1 MPISKTRPMYNLNF
15 MVRETG
21 IKPDTL
27 RAWERRY
34 GLPRPTR
41 SPGGHRLYSQGD
53 VELVRWLLARQAEG
67 MRIGQAVA
75 LWKALEAQAHAPSE
89 RQAPPS
95 WVAGPFPPHVSNLD
109 TLRHAWVNA
118 CLAFD
123 EAEAEQALNQAFS
136 LYPIEE
142 VCIEVLQ
149 RGLQEIGDL
158 WYQNQATV
166 QQEHFA
172 SVLTGRRIQTLIA
185 AAPSPRYS
193 ERILLA
199 CPPGELHTIPLLVF
213 ALFLRRQGWRVYNLG
228 ADVPLEHLTDALKR
242 IDPHLVV
249 LSAQELYTAATL
261 DEMARLIYAT
271 GTPVAFGGRAFNLY
285 PGLQTQTP
293 GVFLGTT
300 FREAVHTV
308 EAWLSSSRSQ
318 PTAPPRDPYY
328 QEILHTFLR
337 QRPFIEKAVLS
348 ALPEDLFSLHIVQSA
363 NNYLARDLIAALTFG
378 DLSLLDTEIKWILG
392 LLRYHTSDGPR
403 LQHYLKAYAS
413 AVQDHM
419 GEQGSLIHT
428 WLVRVATSEISPGEA
443 T

>member
-1 MPISKTRPMYNLNF
+1 MPISKTKPAYNLSF
-15 MVRETG
+15 IVRETG

-41 SPGGHRLYSQGD
+41 SPGGHRLYSQDD
-53 VELVRWLLARQAEG
+53 VEIVRWLLARQAEG
-67 MRIGQAVA
+67 IRIGQAVA
-75 LWKALEAQAHAPSE
+75 LWKALEAQAQAPSE
-89 RQAPPS
+89 RQVPPS
-95 WVAGPFPPHVSNLD
+95 RATEPFPPHVSNLD

-142 VCIEVLQ
+142 VCIEILQ
-149 RGLQEIGDL
+149 RGLQEIGNL
-158 WYQNQATV
+158 WYQNRATA

-172 SVLTGRRIQTLIA
+172 SVLIGRRIQTLIA
-185 AAPSPRYS
+185 AAPSPIYS

-213 ALFLRRQGWRVYNLG
+213 ALFLRRRGWSVYNLG
-228 ADVPLEHLTDALKR
+228 ADVPLEHMTDALRR

-261 DEMARLIYAT
+261 DEMARAIHAT
-271 GTPVAFGGRAFNLY
+271 GIPVAFGGRAFNLY
-285 PGLQTQTP
+285 PGLQTQIP

-300 FREAVHTV
+300 LREAVHTV
-308 EAWLSSSRSQ
+308 EAWFSSSRSQ
-318 PTAPPRDPYY
+318 PAMPSHDPYY
-328 QEILHTFLR
+328 QEILQAFLR
-337 QRPFIEKAVLS
+337 QRPFIEETVLS
-348 ALPEDLFSLHIVQSA
+348 TLPKDLFSPHIVQSA

-378 DLSLLDTEIKWILG
+378 DLSLLDAEIKWILG
-392 LLRYHTSDGPR
+392 LLRHHTSDGLR

-419 GEQGSLIHT
+419 GEQSNPISAR
-428 WLVRVATSEISPGEA
+428 LVQVVTSEISPGEA